1 MMIPWKFMNPVQG
14 ITTELEVHMTD
25 KKDLRGSIEKMRDV
39 AQLLTGW
46 ADDLESS
53 LESGKKKRTAAADKA
68 PAAENTV
75 AAPAEIVA
83 DTTAK
88 APAKTAKEAP
98 TDKSAETTTTQSPD
112 SVRAVLAA
120 KCAAGYRAQVQA
132 LINSFGASKFSEVA
146 PEHYP
151 ALLEAVAGLGGDPDA
166 G

>member
-1 MMIPWKFMNPVQG
+1 
-14 ITTELEVHMTD
+14 MTD

-53 LESGKKKRTAAADKA
+53 LEAGRKKKTAAADKA

-75 AAPAEIVA
+75 AAPVETVAE
-83 DTTAK
+83 TTEE
-88 APAKTAKEAP
+88 APVETTVKVQAKTAKEAP
-98 TDKSAETTTTQSPD
+98 TDKPAETTAVQSPD

-132 LINSFGASKFSEVA
+132 LINSFGAAKFSEVA

>member
-1 MMIPWKFMNPVQG
+1 
-14 ITTELEVHMTD
+14 MTD
-25 KKDLRGSIEKMRDV
+25 RKDLRGSIEKMRDV
-39 AQLLTGW
+39 AQLLNGW

-53 LESGKKKRTAAADKA
+53 LEAGKKKKTAAADKA
-68 PAAENTV
+68 PAEAPA
-75 AAPAEIVA
+75 AAPVEAVVETTEEARVKA
-83 DTTAK
+83 TAK
-88 APAKTAKEAP
+88 APAETPAP
-98 TDKSAETTTTQSPD
+98 SSPD